1 MHYERLQGTTK
12 MSEVTIYH
20 NPRCSKSRQTLE
32 LLKEKSIEPEVV
44 EYLKT
49 PPNAA
54 ELKDILS
61 KLGLSADELM
71 RKKETIYKEL
81 GLASVSDENELIT
94 AMVNNP
100 KLIERPIVIKGDKA
114 AIGRP
119 PESVLDIL

>member
-1 MHYERLQGTTK
+1 

-54 ELKDILS
+54 ELKDILG
-61 KLGLSADELM
+61 KLGLSPDGLM
-71 RKKETIYKEL
+71 RKKEAIYKEL
-81 GLASVSDENELIT
+81 GLAGVSDENELIT

>member
-1 MHYERLQGTTK
+1 
-12 MSEVTIYH
+12 MSQVTIYH

-32 LLKEKSIEPEVV
+32 LLKQNDVEPEVV

-54 ELKDILS
+54 ELKDILE
-61 KLGLSADELM
+61 KLGLSADQLM
-71 RKKETIYKEL
+71 RKKEDAYKEL
-81 GLASVSDENELIT
+81 GLAGINNEDELIT

-100 KLIERPIVIKGDKA
+100 KLIERPIVIRGNKA

-119 PESVLDIL
+119 PEAILDIL